1 MKISRFFN
9 RYNSSKKAIL
19 LTLVGFCLVP
29 VQAQVIYDMVVIGN
43 PGNSNDKTGFGGVA
57 YTYKIG
63 KFEVTIGEY
72 AEFLNAVA
80 SESDPYGLWNST
92 MVIPNIQGISRSGS
106 SGNYSYSVMNTSS
119 ESGISSNN
127 MPVTG
132 VSWFSAA
139 RFANWMAN
147 GQPNGNE
154 SAGTTENGAY
164 TLNGKKTGTT
174 VIRNTINPNTNAAPT
189 YYIPTENEWYK
200 AAFYNGRDYY
210 VFATQHNT
218 TPSNI
223 IGDSSNAA
231 NFLSDATTGY
241 SVPQSML
248 YSSSQTYLT
257 NVGTFINSISY
268 YGTFDQNGSVW
279 EWTDMDGSI
288 SYYRSIKGGAWTST
302 PPYLQSSYRLVTVPS
317 TISVNSG
324 FRLAGSI

>member
-1 MKISRFFN
+1 MKIAKIFN
-9 RYNSSKKAIL
+9 FHLFSKKTIL
-19 LTLVGFCLVP
+19 LTLLGLCSISAK
-29 VQAQVIYDMVVIGN
+29 AQVTYNMVVIGN
-43 PGNSNDKTGFGGVA
+43 PGNSNDKTGFGGVT
-57 YTYKIG
+57 YTYQIG
-63 KFEVTIGEY
+63 KYEVTIGEY

-80 SESDPYGLWNST
+80 SESDPYGLWNSSMT
-92 MVIPNIQGISRSGS
+92 IPNIQGISRSGS
-106 SGNYSYSVMNTSS
+106 SGNYSYSVINASS
-119 ESGISSNN
+119 VSGSSIN
-127 MPVTG
+127 MPITG

-139 RFANWMAN
+139 RFANWMSN
-147 GQPNGNE
+147 GQPTGIE

-164 TLNGKKTGTT
+164 ALNGKKSGTT
-174 VIRNTINPNTNAAPT
+174 VSRNTINPNTNRAPT

-200 AAFYNGRDYY
+200 AAFFNGRDYY
-210 VFATQHNT
+210 VYATQHNT

-279 EWTDMDGSI
+279 EWTDMDGSV
-288 SYYRSIKGGAWTST
+288 SYYRSLKGGAWTST

>member
-1 MKISRFFN
+1 MKIAKILNLHPF
-9 RYNSSKKAIL
+9 SKKTIL
-19 LTLVGFCLVP
+19 LTLLGLCSISAK
-29 VQAQVIYDMVVIGN
+29 AQVTYDMVVIGN

-57 YTYKIG
+57 YTYQIG
-63 KFEVTIGEY
+63 KYEVTIGEY

-80 SESDPYGLWNST
+80 SESDPYGLWNSSMT
-92 MVIPNIQGISRSGS
+92 IPNIQGISRSGS
-106 SGNYSYSVMNTSS
+106 SGNYSYSVMNASS
-119 ESGISSNN
+119 VSGSSTN

-147 GQPNGNE
+147 GQPTGIE

-164 TLNGKKTGTT
+164 ALNGKKSGTT
-174 VIRNTINPNTNAAPT
+174 ISKNTINPNTNAAPS

-200 AAFYNGRDYY
+200 AAFFNGRDYY

-279 EWTDMDGSI
+279 EWTDMDGSV
-288 SYYRSIKGGAWTST
+288 SYYRSLKGGAWTST